1 LLSGMESNLY
11 LGLVHYPVYD
21 KRREVVATAITNFD
35 IHDIARCAKTFGVGG
50 FFIITPLES
59 QVQLAERIIRH
70 WVEGIGSVYNPTRKE
85 SLSLVRVSRT
95 IDEAD
100 QEISGLWQTKV
111 KRVATGASPHSKNI
125 DFGFLRESLKDPN
138 TPFFILFGTGWGL
151 TQEVKDNSDYVLA
164 PIEGKG
170 YNHLSVRSA
179 VAIILDRLL
188 GDRIL

>member
-1 LLSGMESNLY
+1 MESNLY
-11 LGLVHYPVYD
+11 IGLVHHPIYD
-21 KRREVVATAITNFD
+21 KRREIVATAVTNFD

-59 QVQLAERIIRH
+59 QIQLVERVIRH
-70 WVEGIGSVYNPTRKE
+70 WVEGTGAAYNPTRKE
-85 SLSLVRVSRT
+85 SFSLIRVSRT

-100 QEISGLWQTKV
+100 QEISDLWKKRV
-111 KRVATGASPHSKNI
+111 KKVATGASRHPKSI
-125 DFGFLRESLKDPN
+125 SFGILRKLLEDRE
-138 TPFFILFGTGWGL
+138 TPFFMLFGTGWGL
-151 TQEVKDNSDYVLA
+151 TQEVKDSSDYILA

-188 GDRIL
+188 GDRTI